1 MSEKKPL
8 SDYSRQREHFLS
20 QEMIKMDRYKPE
32 KTSEPKNLSFIR
44 LTLDDDIYVPPE
56 SPSKKHQHFLK
67 IARNQVLKMDN
78 RRKDFLKKAAKE
90 MVKDVLGQEF
100 GKSFMNDKGFLHMQ
114 ETITNKILNNPNYKE
129 LLQKLLGLM
138 GDSE

>member
-56 SPSKKHQHFLK
+56 S
-67 IARNQVLKMDN
+67 V
-78 RRKDFLKKAAKE
+78 E
-90 MVKDVLGQEF
+90 
-100 GKSFMNDKGFLHMQ
+100 
-114 ETITNKILNNPNYKE
+114 
-129 LLQKLLGLM
+129 
-138 GDSE
+138 